1 MVLDSKN
8 NSISPSDLALYYDL
22 HIICLINIIEI
33 NISSL
38 PSIEED
44 KYFKCTEFINLEEHF
59 QIRFAIYKF
68 NKYNKPEIITFSPF
82 IDLNY
87 FNYKYKNDTIFN
99 SSKID
104 YEYRHAISQ
113 LQNENNSIDTK
124 KLKKLYISKPLF
136 CLKRNIMNKENNWV
150 FTNIFDEYFCFCRG
164 VDCLKIGISKLCKF
178 RFYLYLIDKNYKIYK
193 KTDFLLID
201 FIFKRYCS
209 DDVYPIFEK
218 MINRNISAHYITERE
233 DIYEKY
239 CHNIRRCDS
248 IIPVNERN
256 YKINDDFLEKH
267 FTLILKLKHVLTSE
281 GVNIYFINNIFYN
294 IDYITYI
301 CIGHGVSFFKYY
313 LYEHYYGPKKFDKL
327 LIPNSKKLISVTL
340 NHGWKYE
347 NLLRFNLP
355 RWEKYIFV
363 NKSNSQKG
371 KILTNSIFIMFT
383 WREIKKRRKIS
394 QKYII
399 NILNLLNNEEI
410 INNLKRHDIIVYF
423 TLHHKI
429 WKYKNIFKIK
439 DDIKYIDENSIAECL
454 SKTQLIITDY
464 SSIIFDMIYRRKP
477 YIIYIPDANDTT
489 IKNNY
494 NLQSYEIIKKFQNN
508 EFGFEN
514 VYFDINSTINKI
526 NYYIDNN
533 FQMDERLNRFY
544 DEFNFK
550 QVPIMNDLIDTLLK
564 I

>member
-1 MVLDSKN
+1 
-8 NSISPSDLALYYDL
+8 
-22 HIICLINIIEI
+22 
-33 NISSL
+33 
-38 PSIEED
+38 
-44 KYFKCTEFINLEEHF
+44 
-59 QIRFAIYKF
+59 
-68 NKYNKPEIITFSPF
+68 
-82 IDLNY
+82 
-87 FNYKYKNDTIFN
+87 
-99 SSKID
+99 
-104 YEYRHAISQ
+104 
-113 LQNENNSIDTK
+113 
-124 KLKKLYISKPLF
+124 
-136 CLKRNIMNKENNWV
+136 
-150 FTNIFDEYFCFCRG
+150 
-164 VDCLKIGISKLCKF
+164 
-178 RFYLYLIDKNYKIYK
+178 
-193 KTDFLLID
+193 
-201 FIFKRYCS
+201 
-209 DDVYPIFEK
+209 
-218 MINRNISAHYITERE
+218 
-233 DIYEKY
+233 
-239 CHNIRRCDS
+239 
-248 IIPVNERN
+248 
-256 YKINDDFLEKH
+256 
-267 FTLILKLKHVLTSE
+267 
-281 GVNIYFINNIFYN
+281 
-294 IDYITYI
+294 
-301 CIGHGVSFFKYY
+301 
-313 LYEHYYGPKKFDKL
+313 
-327 LIPNSKKLISVTL
+327 
-340 NHGWKYE
+340 
-347 NLLRFNLP
+347 
-355 RWEKYIFV
+355 
-363 NKSNSQKG
+363 
-371 KILTNSIFIMFT
+371 MFT

-533 FQMDERLNRFY
+533 FQMDEKLNRFY